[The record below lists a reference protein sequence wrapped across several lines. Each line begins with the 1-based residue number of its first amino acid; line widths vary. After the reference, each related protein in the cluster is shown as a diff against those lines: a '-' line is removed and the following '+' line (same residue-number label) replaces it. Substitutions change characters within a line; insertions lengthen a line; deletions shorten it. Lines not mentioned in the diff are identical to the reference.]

1 MLSTPVARRR
11 PLAECCDGTVRALR
25 DLVAAVKRQLQP
37 FNTGQWFRG
46 GHMPRVALAFI
57 QQANT
62 SINNTILDIYLH
74 KKQLQALVL
83 NKYYVYMPGTCI
95 FGALISSMS

>member
-11 PLAECCDGTVRALR
+11 QLAECCDGTVRALR

-62 SINNTILDIYLH
+62 SINNTMH